1 MIVGSFGNKIFE
13 ASSKKILTFKEF
25 TLSSELDVES
35 GDAVGKK
42 PTSTIKGVGLLKAN
56 LSIPLLAS
64 LGVDVWGEVKSWLA
78 VKDAAQAYPLVI
90 CGEAISTNR
99 FLLVD
104 VGLSDVS
111 TAIRDGA
118 VYYAAATVKLEFRE
132 YLPPGAQ
139 TSTAAKSSS
148 STSKAKGITA
158 SGTAASGSVVNPYKV
173 ATSTQKAAAKRTNTG
188 M

>member
-1 MIVGSFGNKIFE
+1 MVVGSFGSKVFE
-13 ASSKKILTFKEF
+13 ASAKKILTFKEF

-42 PTSTIKGVGLLKAN
+42 PTSTIKGVGLLRAN
-56 LSIPLLAS
+56 IMVSLVAA
-64 LGVDVWGEVKSWLA
+64 LGVDVWSEVKSWFA
-78 VKDAAQAYPLVI
+78 VKDAAQPYPLVI
-90 CGEAISTNR
+90 CGESVSANR
-99 FLLVD
+99 FLLID
-104 VGLSDVS
+104 VGLSDVVTS
-111 TAIRDGA
+111 IRDGA

-139 TSTAAKSSS
+139 TSTAAKSASS
-148 STSKAKGITA
+148 ANSAKGVA
-158 SGTAASGSVVNPYKV
+158 SSGSGSVVNPYKV